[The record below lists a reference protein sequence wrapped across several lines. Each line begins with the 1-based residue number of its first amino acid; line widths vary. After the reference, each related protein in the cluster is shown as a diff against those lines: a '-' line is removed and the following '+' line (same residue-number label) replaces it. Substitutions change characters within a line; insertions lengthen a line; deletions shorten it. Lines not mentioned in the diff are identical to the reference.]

1 MEAIEKKRLKLFLM
15 LAFGISWA
23 SAAVIALTGGLV
35 NSPVLVPGT
44 QITLA
49 VVLEASIF
57 MWGPA
62 LANIITRLVTR
73 EGQQNLFL
81 AFRLKSA
88 WPYWLIAW
96 FCPGLLT
103 IAGAALFFVLFP
115 QYYDAS
121 MSLLQAQLKAAGSAA
136 VIDPFQ
142 LAITQTVMGILIAP
156 LVNFPATFGE
166 EFGWRGYL
174 LPKLS
179 MLGKRKALLL
189 SGLIWGVWHWPVI
202 LMGHNYG
209 LDYWGYPWTGLLA
222 TVWFTL
228 SIGVFIGWLS
238 QNARSVWPAVIA
250 HAALNGIAAVG
261 LFFVRE
267 TYPTLLGPTPAGV
280 IGVLPF
286 TVISVVILLKTQ
298 D

>member
-1 MEAIEKKRLKLFLM
+1 METIEKKRVTLFLI

-23 SAAVIALTGGLV
+23 SAVIIALTGGLA
-35 NSPVLVPGT
+35 NSPVLIPGT

-49 VVLEASIF
+49 LILEASIF

-73 EGQQNLFL
+73 EGRQNLFL
-81 AFRLKSA
+81 GFHLKSA

-96 FCPGLLT
+96 FGPGLLT
-103 IAGAALFFVLFP
+103 IAGAALFFALFP
-115 QYYDAS
+115 QYYDAG
-121 MSLLQAQLKAAGSAA
+121 MGLLQAQLKAAGSTAA
-136 VIDPFQ
+136 IDPFQ
-142 LAITQTVMGILIAP
+142 LVMVQTVMGILISP

-179 MLGKRKALLL
+179 VLGERKALLL
-189 SGLIWGVWHWPVI
+189 SGVIWGIWHWPLI
-202 LMGHNYG
+202 AMGHNYR

-222 TVWFTL
+222 TLCFTT
-228 SIGVFIGWLS
+228 SIGGLIGWSS
-238 QNARSVWPAVIA
+238 QKAQSVWPAVIA
-250 HAALNGIAAVG
+250 HAAVNGIAAIG
-261 LFFVRE
+261 LFFVQE
-267 TYPTLLGPTPAGV
+267 TYPVLLGPTPAGL
-280 IGVLPF
+280 IGMLPF
-286 TVISVVILLKTQ
+286 TLVTVWIIFKSR